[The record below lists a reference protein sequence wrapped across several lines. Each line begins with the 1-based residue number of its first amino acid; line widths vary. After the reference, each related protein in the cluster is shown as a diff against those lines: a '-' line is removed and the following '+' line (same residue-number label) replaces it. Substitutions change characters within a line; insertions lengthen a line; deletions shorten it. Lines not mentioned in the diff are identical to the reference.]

1 MTLTTEKIQAI
12 TPIQQLHH
20 QQPSSW
26 VEINAHALAH
36 NISMYKQIIG
46 SALLAPVIK
55 SNAYGH
61 GIEQIAQ
68 LLNNNPDVAMLCTV
82 SLSEALLLRSRDIS
96 KPLLVLSILDAP
108 LEDAITQNIEL
119 VLFDLE
125 TAHALNECAR
135 RYNTY
140 ARVHIK
146 IDTGL
151 SRLGILAEQALEF
164 VTYVHT
170 LPHIIITGIF
180 THLSESEKA
189 DQTFTNYQL
198 ERFEQLLKSLTAY
211 GVSIP
216 LAHTTCSAATTANTK
231 SHNTLVRLGIG
242 MYGLWPSAENKQIT
256 QIQYPNFILQPVLTW
271 KTRIIQ
277 IKEVPAGS
285 FVGYDRTHTTEHATR
300 IATLPIGYWDGYD
313 RKLSNNGC
321 VYIHGHRAPI
331 LGRIAMNLMMVDVT
345 RISAQVGDE
354 VTLLGNY
361 PCITA
366 DKLAEQCNTIHY
378 EMVTRINPLL
388 LRIIKVETIHNNE
401 IKNSNF

>member
-1 MTLTTEKIQAI
+1 MTIATQNIQSTTSI
-12 TPIQQLHH
+12 TQQSQNHR
-20 QQPSSW
+20 PSSW
-26 VEINAHALAH
+26 VEINSQALAH
-36 NISMYKQIIG
+36 NIRMYKQIIG
-46 SALLAPVIK
+46 NALLAPVIK

-61 GIEQIAQ
+61 GIEQIAH
-68 LLNNNPDVAMLCTV
+68 LCNNNPDVDMLCTV
-82 SLSEALLLRSRDIS
+82 SLFEALLLRSRGIS
-96 KPLLVLSILDAP
+96 KPLLVLSIIDAP
-108 LEDAITQNIEL
+108 LEDAVTHNIEL
-119 VLFDLE
+119 VVYDIE
-125 TAHALNECAR
+125 TAHALNEYAQ
-135 RYNTY
+135 RYNTR

-151 SRLGILAEQALEF
+151 SRLGIIAEHALEF
-164 VTYVHT
+164 ITSIHT

-198 ERFEQLLKSLTAY
+198 ERFEQLLQHLAAQDI
-211 GVSIP
+211 SIP
-216 LAHTTCSAATTANTK
+216 LIHTTCSAATTANIK

-256 QIQYPNFILQPVLTW
+256 HVQYPNFTLQPVLTW

-277 IKEVPAGS
+277 IKEAPAGS
-285 FVGYDRTHTTEHATR
+285 FVGYDRTHKTEHITR

-313 RKLSNNGC
+313 RKLSNKGC
-321 VYIHGHRAPI
+321 VYIQGRRVPI

-345 RISAQVGDE
+345 GISVQVGDE

-366 DKLAEQCNTIHY
+366 DKLAEQCATIHY

-388 LRIIKVETIHNNE
+388 LRIIK
-401 IKNSNF
+401 